1 MELKEKL
8 KAATRED
15 LPQILKLYRSVV
27 GAKGCTWD
35 AFYPNED
42 TLFEDF
48 EAGQLFV
55 LWKDEQMLG
64 AGSIVPE
71 NELDDLEY
79 WAFPEK
85 ARELARIVIAP
96 EHQGRGY
103 GSLLVQKLCDR
114 LAQTGC
120 KAVHLLVAQ
129 ENTSAQRMY
138 QKIGFQGKGTC
149 HRYDIDFF
157 AYEKEL

>member
-8 KAATRED
+8 NAATRED

-27 GAKGCTWD
+27 GTKGCTWD
-35 AFYPNED
+35 AFYPNEA
-42 TLFEDF
+42 TLLEDF

-64 AGSIVPE
+64 AGSIVLE
-71 NELDDLEY
+71 NELDDLAH

-96 EHQGRGY
+96 KFQNCGY
-103 GSLLVQKLCDR
+103 GRLLVQKLCDR

-120 KAVHLLVAQ
+120 RAVHLLVAQ
-129 ENTSAQRMY
+129 ENTFAQRMY
-138 QKIGFQGKGTC
+138 QTIGFQNRGTC
-149 HRYDIDFF
+149 HRYEIDFF
-157 AYEKEL
+157 VYEKEL

>member
-1 MELKEKL
+1 MEELRLAGKDE
-8 KAATRED
+8 

-27 GAKGCTWD
+27 GSEGCTWD

-42 TLFEDF
+42 TLSEDF
-48 EAGQLFV
+48 EAGLLFV
-55 LWKDEQMLG
+55 LRKGEQLLG

-71 NELDDLEY
+71 NELDDLEH
-79 WAFPEK
+79 WAFHKK

-103 GSLLVQKLCDR
+103 GKLLVQSLCNH
-114 LAQTGC
+114 LAQEGC

-129 ENTSAQRMY
+129 ENKAAQRMY
-138 QKIGFQGKGTC
+138 QTVGFQNKGTC